1 MGYLLLS
8 PGQAHEINFGED
20 MVEILPENGVAVGD
34 RGLSYC
40 DEIWPREAVF
50 LAALNRK

>member
-20 MVEILPENGVAVGD
+20 MVEMLPENGLAVGD
-34 RGLSYC
+34 RGFC
-40 DEIWPREAVF
+40 KII
-50 LAALNRK
+50 